1 MKCPTI
7 FLEEALIR
15 ALRLKA
21 IETGQS
27 LSFLV
32 TDAIR
37 GSLGEDLED
46 MISIEKRRA
55 ETPVAYRSFL
65 RELKSRGINRY
76 RPAPKGRDS

>member
-1 MKCPTI
+1 MKCPAI

-37 GSLGEDLED
+37 GSLGEDLEG

-55 ETPVAYRSFL
+55 EMPIAYRSFL
-65 RELKSRGINRY
+65 KGLKSRGMN
-76 RPAPKGRDS
+76 

>member
-1 MKCPTI
+1 MKCPAI

-46 MISIEKRRA
+46 MISIEQRRS
-55 ETPVAYRSFL
+55 EMPIAYRSFVKG
-65 RELKSRGINRY
+65 LKSGGMN
-76 RPAPKGRDS
+76 